1 MLDWTM
7 TKKTNPSRRFYL
19 REVRRRAGLT
29 QEQLAELCGT
39 TKGVISQLETGHT
52 RYHEDWI
59 EKLAEALSITP
70 AVLLTEPSEK
80 PDASLQRLLK
90 TWVDI
95 PARQREALA
104 ALAESFRENQPDE
117 KGLQIYNSV

>member
-1 MLDWTM
+1 M

-104 ALAESFRENQPDE
+104 TLAESFRENQPDE